1 MSQSPQD
8 RIPSDLYGRLENWGR
23 AMRITREQGKSI
35 TGIIC
40 DDMASHAGQ
49 GAMGKE
55 REASSDPIDRLDAAT
70 LEAVWRTL
78 PPPLKQIVR
87 AHFVIGLSRSA
98 TCRALKIRVR
108 DYDDELVRAA
118 GEFGSRLAAFRCPMD
133 RTEEMRAMV

>member
-8 RIPSDLYGRLENWGR
+8 RIPSDLYARMDNWGR

-40 DDMASHAGQ
+40 DDMANHAGQ

-55 REASSDPIDRLDAAT
+55 REASSDPIDRKDAAT

-78 PPPLKQIVR
+78 PMQLRQIVR
-87 AHFVIGLSRSA
+87 AHFVISQHRFA

-118 GEFGSRLAAFRCPMD
+118 GEFGSRLAAWGCSMD
-133 RTEEMRAMV
+133 RGEEMRAMV